1 MGSPI
6 KRPPVKGKKFSC
18 ARRVLLQRPG
28 TECGTN
34 VGSRSLFTSSRSF
47 FKLAV
52 AVISSLHQ
60 SPIRIKADRAIAGAI
75 GIMGLRSAE
84 TLDISER
91 SKPIVFSER
100 PLSAFADP
108 ENLRFHGVSKWMCH
122 KSYGLRTNPF
132 MAHDMGSKEIRKPLM
147 GGTASQSS
155 LVVLPTPL
163 QVHRSTQLLC
173 KELVWI
179 EGHTIL
185 HDIVRCPG

>member
-1 MGSPI
+1 MVVSIGLLGRILGKTNMLQRPEIPVGEGKGSPI

-84 TLDISER
+84 TLDISEW

-132 MAHDMGSKEIRKPLM
+132 TGSPFHATPMQRACMDRRAHNPS
-147 GGTASQSS
+147 
-155 LVVLPTPL
+155 
-163 QVHRSTQLLC
+163 
-173 KELVWI
+173 
-179 EGHTIL
+179 
-185 HDIVRCPG
+185 